1 MKAFSFVFSLHNRIL
16 YNSDVRCSLL
26 REVACSIVWLRVTKW
41 SDNRILYC
49 AIRKWQGILGYP
61 SSKPGLLFEYVLDI
75 IISPLN
81 SKFDRFSPILVRE
94 KKNYVSPHV
103 EPLTVCNCSPSVFAS
118 RFTCEVC
125 SFFSSS
131 SQDCKTTST
140 GAPKFP
146 ALKNR
151 RDH

>member
-41 SDNRILYC
+41 SDNRILYG

-94 KKNYVSPHV
+94 KKITWA
-103 EPLTVCNCSPSVFAS
+103 LTSSRWLYAIVRHQYLLLVLLVRFAL
-118 RFTCEVC
+118 FFF
-125 SFFSSS
+125 FFSRL
-131 SQDCKTTST
+131 QDY
-140 GAPKFP
+140 
-146 ALKNR
+146 
-151 RDH
+151 